1 MECGIGYHG
10 QVLFINDILG
20 SSTDFTPQH
29 TKQYTKLSDIV
40 QNAITEYYEAR
51 KDEA

>member
-10 QVLFINDILG
+10 QVQFINDILG